1 MGIVFLIF
9 TTTAMMGTIGVR
21 RNIGVDVCPE
31 SAEEKKVEQIDSDI
45 QVI

>member
-9 TTTAMMGTIGVR
+9 TTTAMMGTIGIL
-21 RNIGVDVCPE
+21 RNIGVAVFSRAWE
-31 SAEEKKVEQIDSDI
+31 EEKVKQFDSDI